1 MREPTAPAY
10 YDRRAPE
17 YDDWYLGR
25 GLYADRERDGFD
37 EELDAGRRRLAAL
50 PPARTLDVACGTG
63 FLTSHVR
70 GTVTGLD
77 QSGRMLA
84 VARERL
90 PEAHFVEGDGLAL
103 PFADGSFDRVLSG
116 HFYGHLDETATGHL
130 PRRGATRRARSSCSS
145 TPRAVTRTSRQW
157 APRVLA
163 DGSRWEVYKRWFD
176 AGRARRRARW
186 SGDVLHAGDWFVVV
200 RSR

>member
-25 GLYADRERDGFD
+25 GLYANREREGFD
-37 EELDAGRRRLAAL
+37 EELEQVVATLAGLS
-50 PPARTLDVACGTG
+50 PARTLDVACGTG
-63 FLTSHVR
+63 FLTRHLR
-70 GTVTGLD
+70 GTLTGLD

-90 PEAHFVEGDGLAL
+90 PEAHLVQGDGLAL

-116 HFYGHLDETATGHL
+116 HFYGHLDQAQRSTFLREARRVARELVLVDASRGH
-130 PRRGATRRARSSCSS
+130 SDVSD
-145 TPRAVTRTSRQW
+145 QW
-157 APRVLA
+157 APRVLG
-163 DGSRWEVYKRWFD
+163 DGSRWEVYKRWFTSSELL
-176 AGRARRRARW
+176 AELG
-186 SGDVLHAGDWFVVV
+186 GGEPLFTGDWFLVV